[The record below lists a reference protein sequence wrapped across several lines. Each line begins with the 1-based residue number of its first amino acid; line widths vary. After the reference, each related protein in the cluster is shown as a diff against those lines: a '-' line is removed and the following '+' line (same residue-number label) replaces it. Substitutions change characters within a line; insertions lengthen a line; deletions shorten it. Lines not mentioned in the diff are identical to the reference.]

1 MFYFLSSLVLLENIF
16 TGTMTFSFHLA
27 YLTWADRAWLMFAVL
42 PIVPEMWFF
51 VCLPL
56 DMLALKL
63 EPIVNVN
70 MYLFIH

>member
-51 VCLPL
+51 VCLF
-56 DMLALKL
+56 
-63 EPIVNVN
+63 VC
-70 MYLFIH
+70 LFLSELTFSQC